1 MSEDAH
7 APGTPQNGAVGPGAA
22 PGDGTERAPG
32 AEGPEIPGAP
42 AGHGPGAVLDKPAA
56 GPLPAFDPW
65 APPADDAP
73 RTGPGS
79 PVPGAPVGP
88 KDRIPGGAPFP
99 HDQPTVAALPGPGTH
114 GAPAQ
119 GPWGQPFA
127 PPGPTAAAP
136 AGNPFAPPSP
146 AVAGNPYAP
155 PSPAAAGNPY
165 APPSPAV
172 AGNPYAPPV
181 PGQPVPPPPI
191 GPEGPGQPTAYAY
204 PQYPAYPSYGGPYGH
219 QSHGPG
225 YGWPGM
231 PLAPSNGMGTASL
244 VLGIISAVAFCLG
257 PVAMFVGA
265 LAVIFGIVGRR
276 KSNRGEATN
285 GGMALAGII
294 CGAVGFV
301 IGLVLTIAIFLA
313 PDSDDDPWTSTDDG
327 YSTSLVVPRL
337 P

>member
-1 MSEDAH
+1 MSEDAQP
-7 APGTPQNGAVGPGAA
+7 PGTPQHGAMGPGAM
-22 PGDGTERAPG
+22 PGDGTEGAPGAPG
-32 AEGPEIPGAP
+32 AEGPGIPGTP
-42 AGHGPGAVLDKPAA
+42 AGRVPGVALDKPVA
-56 GPLPAFDPW
+56 GPLPTFDPW

-88 KDRIPGGAPFP
+88 QDRIPGGAPFP
-99 HDQPTVAALPGPGTH
+99 HDQATVTALPGPGMP

-119 GPWGQPFA
+119 EPWGHPFA
-127 PPGPTAAAP
+127 PPSPTAAAP

-146 AVAGNPYAP
+146 APAGNPFAP
-155 PSPAAAGNPY
+155 PSPF
-165 APPSPAV
+165 AV
-172 AGNPYAPPV
+172 GNPYAPPV

-204 PQYPAYPSYGGPYGH
+204 PQYPAYPGYGAPYGP
-219 QSHGPG
+219 QGYVPG

-244 VLGIISAVAFCLG
+244 VLGIISAVGFCLG

-294 CGAVGFV
+294 CGAVGIAV
-301 IGLVLTIAIFLA
+301 GLVVTVAIFLA
-313 PDSDDDPWTSTDDG
+313 PGSDDDPWTSTEDG

>member
-22 PGDGTERAPG
+22 PGDGTERAPGAPG

-88 KDRIPGGAPFP
+88 QDRIPGGAPFP

-146 AVAGNPYAP
+146 AA
-155 PSPAAAGNPY
+155 
-165 APPSPAV
+165 

-204 PQYPAYPSYGGPYGH
+204 PQYPAYPSYGGPYGP